1 MQKLIEGHKRFLA
14 EVFPARKSHFH
25 LLSEGQ
31 TPAWLFITCADSR
44 VVPDLILGTEPGD
57 LFIARSIGNVVPI
70 TSQDVDGVTATI
82 EYSVEVLKV
91 RHAIVCGHSDCGA
104 LKAALD
110 RKSLANLP
118 KARRWL
124 DHGSGLRLPAAV
136 ESCRRRKR
144 GTGVADPRQRGCAT
158 DEPACAAASGARR
171 GRGPPNRAR
180 LVLRHPHGAHRGVR
194 RETEEVCAAD
204 RIDNQPANVPLQKFA
219 AQCLCHSER
228 SLPPRWNCHGP
239 SSGARSGLYLSPS
252 RLNAGLVDSPFSSVL
267 TASGVSGEA
276 IMNSM

>member
-1 MQKLIEGHKRFLA
+1 MQKLIEGHKQFLT
-14 EVFPARKSHFH
+14 EVFPAKKSHFH

-104 LKAALD
+104 MKAALD
-110 RKSLANLP
+110 RRGLANLP

-124 DHGSGLRLPAAV
+124 DHVQAAFAYRQPLNPADGESAELASLIRGNVVAQLKNLHAQPPVVRAEAEGRLTV
-136 ESCRRRKR
+136 H
-144 GTGVADPRQRGCAT
+144 GWYYDILTGRIEEY
-158 DEPACAAASGARR
+158 DE
-171 GRGPPNRAR
+171 
-180 LVLRHPHGAHRGVR
+180 
-194 RETEEVCAAD
+194 
-204 RIDNQPANVPLQKFA
+204 QQKKFA
-219 AQCLCHSER
+219 A
-228 SLPPRWNCHGP
+228 
-239 SSGARSGLYLSPS
+239 
-252 RLNAGLVDSPFSSVL
+252 LV
-267 TASGVSGEA
+267 G
-276 IMNSM
+276 

>member
-14 EVFPARKSHFH
+14 EVFPAKKSHFH

-44 VVPDLILGTEPGD
+44 VVPDLILDTEPGD

-82 EYSVEVLKV
+82 EYSVEVLEV

-124 DHGSGLRLPAAV
+124 DHVEAAFAYRQPLNPADGDSAELASLIRGNVVAQLMNLHAQPPVARAVAEGRLTV
-136 ESCRRRKR
+136 H
-144 GTGVADPRQRGCAT
+144 GWYYDILTGRIEEYDEKLKKFVALA
-158 DEPACAAASGARR
+158 
-171 GRGPPNRAR
+171 
-180 LVLRHPHGAHRGVR
+180 
-194 RETEEVCAAD
+194 
-204 RIDNQPANVPLQKFA
+204 
-219 AQCLCHSER
+219 
-228 SLPPRWNCHGP
+228 
-239 SSGARSGLYLSPS
+239 
-252 RLNAGLVDSPFSSVL
+252 
-267 TASGVSGEA
+267 
-276 IMNSM
+276 